1 MSATLRITRGGLGVQ
16 LRRGTFDIELDGQS
30 VGTLTLDQSTEV
42 PIETGHHTLRMT
54 EGRYSS
60 KERCI
65 SLPSSFRDLASS
77 CSRNDR
83 AGPSSPCPPLST
95 RLRSW

>member
-30 VGTLTLDQSTEV
+30 VGTLTSTEV

-60 KERCI
+60 KE
-65 SLPSSFRDLASS
+65 LPFEIGEGSTASFHCYGTRIWPLYLASIVI
-77 CSRNDR
+77 
-83 AGPSSPCPPLST
+83 P
-95 RLRSW
+95 RLGIKLQPE